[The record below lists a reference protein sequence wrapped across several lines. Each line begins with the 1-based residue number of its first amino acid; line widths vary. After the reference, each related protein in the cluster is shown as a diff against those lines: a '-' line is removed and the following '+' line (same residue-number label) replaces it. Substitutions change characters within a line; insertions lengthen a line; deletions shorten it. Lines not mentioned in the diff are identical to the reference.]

1 MSERAE
7 RALSAAGIAFDP
19 DSGDLRG
26 PGGAAR
32 LAPQPAALLELLSR
46 QAGEIVTRDELK
58 DHLWPGGRVEFDQG
72 IAFALR
78 EVRKTLEEVGV
89 DPAVIETLP
98 RRGLRLKGPVGR
110 NPASAGAAFRSGA
123 SGSVASDSLRG
134 PGPSRPTEEG
144 GTSRSTM
151 SAAWL
156 VVALASVVVAI
167 AGGLRWAT
175 GAAGPPVLVV
185 FPYEFADTGG
195 NGDEAAALR
204 DADVG
209 ALTEA
214 VVAALTS
221 SLGGDAGVVGPAGVA
236 GLRGPDDVEGARS
249 ALGACLLL
257 SGSVRFLSRDTL
269 VVFSQIVRASDRV
282 HLWAERD
289 TLLAGTA
296 ASVLADRIVEGARGA
311 VSRCRAGA
319 RVSR

>member
-32 LAPQPAALLELLSR
+32 LAPQPAALLALLSR

-98 RRGLRLKGPVGR
+98 RRGLRLKAPEGR

-123 SGSVASDSLRG
+123 SGSVRESG
-134 PGPSRPTEEG
+134 TSRPTEREG
-144 GTSRSTM
+144 PSRSPM
-151 SAAWL
+151 RAVWL
-156 VVALASVVVAI
+156 VVALVTLGVAV

-175 GAAGPPVLVV
+175 GSAGQPVLVM
-185 FPYEFADTGG
+185 FPYQFVGDGG
-195 NGDEAAALR
+195 NGGGVAASP
-204 DADVG
+204 DADTE

-214 VVAALTS
+214 VVAALTTA
-221 SLGGDAGVVGPAGVA
+221 LEGEAGVVGPAGVA

-249 ALGACLLL
+249 ALGACLLV
-257 SGSVRFLSRDTL
+257 SGSVRFLSPDTL

-282 HLWAERD
+282 HVWAERD

-296 ASVLADRIVEGARGA
+296 AGVLADRIVEGARGA
-311 VSRCRAGA
+311 VRRC
-319 RVSR
+319 

>member
-1 MSERAE
+1 MSERAQ

-26 PGGAAR
+26 PSGAAR
-32 LAPQPAALLELLSR
+32 LAPQPAALLALLSR
-46 QAGEIVTRDELK
+46 QAGEIVTRDELR

-78 EVRKTLEEVGV
+78 EVRKTLEDVGV

-98 RRGLRLKGPVGR
+98 RRGLRLKAPEGR

-123 SGSVASDSLRG
+123 SASLRE
-134 PGPSRPTEEG
+134 PGPSGPTEEG
-144 GTSRSTM
+144 GRSRRPAR
-151 SAAWL
+151 AARG
-156 VVALASVVVAI
+156 VVAMALVVVAV

-175 GAAGPPVLVV
+175 GYGGPPVLVV
-185 FPYEFADTGG
+185 FPYAWADEGANGG
-195 NGDEAAALR
+195 GVVSTP

-236 GLRGPDDVEGARS
+236 GLGGPDDVEGARS

-296 ASVLADRIVEGARGA
+296 ASVLPDRIVEAARGA
-311 VSRCRAGA
+311 VARC
-319 RVSR
+319 